1 MSTLKVDDDIAQ
13 LQALPK
19 DILAQEKA
27 ITALTGQSV
36 DQKWFVV
43 HGASPQQ
50 TLERLEAF
58 TPALAQ
64 AQKAGEI
71 ARWRTLPLNSLARQK
86 SDLTLLRDAAPAVT
100 NVLKSA
106 GLSAVSPNLDA
117 MPVSVDAWLESPA
130 SEGWRLLWLTLPDG
144 ESGVLVPVDGAKNSA
159 HLGELAARHDGVVW
173 VDRKASFDGL
183 FALYRTLLTG
193 LLFAAL
199 AVIACG
205 AMLRLGWR
213 KGLIS
218 LVPSVLSLSC
228 GLAVLAATGHPVN
241 LFSLLAL
248 VLVLGIGI
256 NYTLFFSNPRGT
268 PLTSMLAITLA
279 MMTTLLTLGMLV
291 FSATQAISSFGIVL
305 VSAVALTAALL
316 LAGCSHST
324 DTKETRPQAWLQPGT
339 KVTLP
344 PPGIS
349 PAVSSQQLLTGSF
362 NGQTQSLLVML
373 NADAH
378 KVTLAGLS
386 SVGIR
391 LFLAT
396 YDETGIHTEQSI
408 VVPQLP
414 PASQV
419 LADVMLSHWPISA
432 WQPQLPKGWTLT
444 DNGDRRELR
453 NASGKLVTE
462 IVYLQRKGKREPIS
476 IEQHVFK
483 YHITIQYLG
492 D

>member
-1 MSTLKVDDDIAQ
+1 MN
-13 LQALPK
+13 
-19 DILAQEKA
+19 
-27 ITALTGQSV
+27 
-36 DQKWFVV
+36 
-43 HGASPQQ
+43 
-50 TLERLEAF
+50 AF
-58 TPALAQ
+58 
-64 AQKAGEI
+64 
-71 ARWRTLPLNSLARQK
+71 
-86 SDLTLLRDAAPAVT
+86 
-100 NVLKSA
+100 
-106 GLSAVSPNLDA
+106 
-117 MPVSVDAWLESPA
+117 
-130 SEGWRLLWLTLPDG
+130 
-144 ESGVLVPVDGAKNSA
+144 
-159 HLGELAARHDGVVW
+159 
-173 VDRKASFDGL
+173 
-183 FALYRTLLTG
+183 YR
-193 LLFAAL
+193 
-199 AVIACG
+199 
-205 AMLRLGWR
+205 
-213 KGLIS
+213 
-218 LVPSVLSLSC
+218 
-228 GLAVLAATGHPVN
+228 
-241 LFSLLAL
+241 
-248 VLVLGIGI
+248 
-256 NYTLFFSNPRGT
+256 
-268 PLTSMLAITLA
+268 
-279 MMTTLLTLGMLV
+279 
-291 FSATQAISSFGIVL
+291 
-305 VSAVALTAALL
+305 AVALTAALL

-324 DTKETRPQAWLQPGT
+324 ATQETRPQAWLQPGT
-339 KVTLP
+339 RVTLP

>member
-1 MSTLKVDDDIAQ
+1 MN
-13 LQALPK
+13 
-19 DILAQEKA
+19 
-27 ITALTGQSV
+27 
-36 DQKWFVV
+36 VV
-43 HGASPQQ
+43 
-50 TLERLEAF
+50 
-58 TPALAQ
+58 
-64 AQKAGEI
+64 
-71 ARWRTLPLNSLARQK
+71 
-86 SDLTLLRDAAPAVT
+86 
-100 NVLKSA
+100 
-106 GLSAVSPNLDA
+106 
-117 MPVSVDAWLESPA
+117 
-130 SEGWRLLWLTLPDG
+130 
-144 ESGVLVPVDGAKNSA
+144 
-159 HLGELAARHDGVVW
+159 
-173 VDRKASFDGL
+173 
-183 FALYRTLLTG
+183 YRA
-193 LLFAAL
+193 AAL
-199 AVIACG
+199 A
-205 AMLRLGWR
+205 
-213 KGLIS
+213 
-218 LVPSVLSLSC
+218 
-228 GLAVLAATGHPVN
+228 
-241 LFSLLAL
+241 
-248 VLVLGIGI
+248 
-256 NYTLFFSNPRGT
+256 
-268 PLTSMLAITLA
+268 
-279 MMTTLLTLGMLV
+279 
-291 FSATQAISSFGIVL
+291 
-305 VSAVALTAALL
+305 AALL

-396 YDETGIHTEQSI
+396 YDESGIHTEQSI

-444 DNGDRRELR
+444 DDGDRRELR

>member
-1 MSTLKVDDDIAQ
+1 M
-13 LQALPK
+13 
-19 DILAQEKA
+19 
-27 ITALTGQSV
+27 
-36 DQKWFVV
+36 
-43 HGASPQQ
+43 
-50 TLERLEAF
+50 
-58 TPALAQ
+58 
-64 AQKAGEI
+64 
-71 ARWRTLPLNSLARQK
+71 N
-86 SDLTLLRDAAPAVT
+86 AV
-100 NVLKSA
+100 
-106 GLSAVSPNLDA
+106 
-117 MPVSVDAWLESPA
+117 
-130 SEGWRLLWLTLPDG
+130 
-144 ESGVLVPVDGAKNSA
+144 
-159 HLGELAARHDGVVW
+159 
-173 VDRKASFDGL
+173 
-183 FALYRTLLTG
+183 YR
-193 LLFAAL
+193 
-199 AVIACG
+199 
-205 AMLRLGWR
+205 
-213 KGLIS
+213 
-218 LVPSVLSLSC
+218 
-228 GLAVLAATGHPVN
+228 
-241 LFSLLAL
+241 
-248 VLVLGIGI
+248 
-256 NYTLFFSNPRGT
+256 
-268 PLTSMLAITLA
+268 
-279 MMTTLLTLGMLV
+279 
-291 FSATQAISSFGIVL
+291 
-305 VSAVALTAALL
+305 AVALAAALL

-396 YDETGIHTEQSI
+396 YDENGIHTEQSI

-432 WQPQLPKGWTLT
+432 WQPQLPKGWRLT

>member
-1 MSTLKVDDDIAQ
+1 MN
-13 LQALPK
+13 
-19 DILAQEKA
+19 
-27 ITALTGQSV
+27 
-36 DQKWFVV
+36 
-43 HGASPQQ
+43 
-50 TLERLEAF
+50 AF
-58 TPALAQ
+58 
-64 AQKAGEI
+64 
-71 ARWRTLPLNSLARQK
+71 
-86 SDLTLLRDAAPAVT
+86 
-100 NVLKSA
+100 
-106 GLSAVSPNLDA
+106 
-117 MPVSVDAWLESPA
+117 
-130 SEGWRLLWLTLPDG
+130 
-144 ESGVLVPVDGAKNSA
+144 
-159 HLGELAARHDGVVW
+159 
-173 VDRKASFDGL
+173 
-183 FALYRTLLTG
+183 YR
-193 LLFAAL
+193 
-199 AVIACG
+199 
-205 AMLRLGWR
+205 
-213 KGLIS
+213 
-218 LVPSVLSLSC
+218 
-228 GLAVLAATGHPVN
+228 
-241 LFSLLAL
+241 
-248 VLVLGIGI
+248 
-256 NYTLFFSNPRGT
+256 
-268 PLTSMLAITLA
+268 
-279 MMTTLLTLGMLV
+279 
-291 FSATQAISSFGIVL
+291 
-305 VSAVALTAALL
+305 AVALAAALL

-419 LADVMLSHWPISA
+419 LSDVMLSHWPISA

>member
-1 MSTLKVDDDIAQ
+1 M
-13 LQALPK
+13 
-19 DILAQEKA
+19 
-27 ITALTGQSV
+27 
-36 DQKWFVV
+36 
-43 HGASPQQ
+43 
-50 TLERLEAF
+50 
-58 TPALAQ
+58 
-64 AQKAGEI
+64 
-71 ARWRTLPLNSLARQK
+71 N
-86 SDLTLLRDAAPAVT
+86 AV
-100 NVLKSA
+100 
-106 GLSAVSPNLDA
+106 
-117 MPVSVDAWLESPA
+117 
-130 SEGWRLLWLTLPDG
+130 
-144 ESGVLVPVDGAKNSA
+144 
-159 HLGELAARHDGVVW
+159 
-173 VDRKASFDGL
+173 
-183 FALYRTLLTG
+183 YR
-193 LLFAAL
+193 
-199 AVIACG
+199 
-205 AMLRLGWR
+205 
-213 KGLIS
+213 
-218 LVPSVLSLSC
+218 
-228 GLAVLAATGHPVN
+228 
-241 LFSLLAL
+241 
-248 VLVLGIGI
+248 
-256 NYTLFFSNPRGT
+256 
-268 PLTSMLAITLA
+268 
-279 MMTTLLTLGMLV
+279 
-291 FSATQAISSFGIVL
+291 
-305 VSAVALTAALL
+305 AVALAAALL

-324 DTKETRPQAWLQPGT
+324 DTQETRPQAWLQPGT
-339 KVTLP
+339 RVTLP
-344 PPGIS
+344 PSGIS

-444 DNGDRRELR
+444 DTGDRRELR

>member
-1 MSTLKVDDDIAQ
+1 MN
-13 LQALPK
+13 
-19 DILAQEKA
+19 
-27 ITALTGQSV
+27 
-36 DQKWFVV
+36 
-43 HGASPQQ
+43 
-50 TLERLEAF
+50 AF
-58 TPALAQ
+58 
-64 AQKAGEI
+64 
-71 ARWRTLPLNSLARQK
+71 
-86 SDLTLLRDAAPAVT
+86 
-100 NVLKSA
+100 
-106 GLSAVSPNLDA
+106 
-117 MPVSVDAWLESPA
+117 
-130 SEGWRLLWLTLPDG
+130 
-144 ESGVLVPVDGAKNSA
+144 
-159 HLGELAARHDGVVW
+159 
-173 VDRKASFDGL
+173 
-183 FALYRTLLTG
+183 YR
-193 LLFAAL
+193 
-199 AVIACG
+199 
-205 AMLRLGWR
+205 
-213 KGLIS
+213 
-218 LVPSVLSLSC
+218 
-228 GLAVLAATGHPVN
+228 
-241 LFSLLAL
+241 
-248 VLVLGIGI
+248 
-256 NYTLFFSNPRGT
+256 
-268 PLTSMLAITLA
+268 
-279 MMTTLLTLGMLV
+279 
-291 FSATQAISSFGIVL
+291 
-305 VSAVALTAALL
+305 AVALVAAVL

-396 YDETGIHTEQSI
+396 YDEHGIHTEQSI

-419 LADVMLSHWPISA
+419 LADVMLSHWPIGA
-432 WQPQLPKGWTLT
+432 WQPQLPKGWTLK

>member
-1 MSTLKVDDDIAQ
+1 MN
-13 LQALPK
+13 
-19 DILAQEKA
+19 
-27 ITALTGQSV
+27 
-36 DQKWFVV
+36 
-43 HGASPQQ
+43 
-50 TLERLEAF
+50 AF
-58 TPALAQ
+58 
-64 AQKAGEI
+64 
-71 ARWRTLPLNSLARQK
+71 
-86 SDLTLLRDAAPAVT
+86 
-100 NVLKSA
+100 
-106 GLSAVSPNLDA
+106 
-117 MPVSVDAWLESPA
+117 
-130 SEGWRLLWLTLPDG
+130 
-144 ESGVLVPVDGAKNSA
+144 
-159 HLGELAARHDGVVW
+159 
-173 VDRKASFDGL
+173 
-183 FALYRTLLTG
+183 YR
-193 LLFAAL
+193 
-199 AVIACG
+199 
-205 AMLRLGWR
+205 
-213 KGLIS
+213 
-218 LVPSVLSLSC
+218 
-228 GLAVLAATGHPVN
+228 
-241 LFSLLAL
+241 
-248 VLVLGIGI
+248 
-256 NYTLFFSNPRGT
+256 
-268 PLTSMLAITLA
+268 
-279 MMTTLLTLGMLV
+279 
-291 FSATQAISSFGIVL
+291 
-305 VSAVALTAALL
+305 AVALTAALL

-324 DTKETRPQAWLQPGT
+324 DTQETRPQAWLQPGT
-339 KVTLP
+339 RVTLP

-444 DNGDRRELR
+444 DTGDRRELR

-476 IEQHVFK
+476 TEQHVFK

>member
-1 MSTLKVDDDIAQ
+1 MN
-13 LQALPK
+13 
-19 DILAQEKA
+19 
-27 ITALTGQSV
+27 
-36 DQKWFVV
+36 
-43 HGASPQQ
+43 
-50 TLERLEAF
+50 AF
-58 TPALAQ
+58 
-64 AQKAGEI
+64 
-71 ARWRTLPLNSLARQK
+71 
-86 SDLTLLRDAAPAVT
+86 
-100 NVLKSA
+100 
-106 GLSAVSPNLDA
+106 
-117 MPVSVDAWLESPA
+117 
-130 SEGWRLLWLTLPDG
+130 
-144 ESGVLVPVDGAKNSA
+144 
-159 HLGELAARHDGVVW
+159 
-173 VDRKASFDGL
+173 
-183 FALYRTLLTG
+183 YRA
-193 LLFAAL
+193 AAL
-199 AVIACG
+199 A
-205 AMLRLGWR
+205 
-213 KGLIS
+213 
-218 LVPSVLSLSC
+218 
-228 GLAVLAATGHPVN
+228 
-241 LFSLLAL
+241 
-248 VLVLGIGI
+248 
-256 NYTLFFSNPRGT
+256 
-268 PLTSMLAITLA
+268 
-279 MMTTLLTLGMLV
+279 
-291 FSATQAISSFGIVL
+291 
-305 VSAVALTAALL
+305 AALL

-324 DTKETRPQAWLQPGT
+324 DTQETRPQAWLQPGT
-339 KVTLP
+339 RVTLP

-378 KVTLAGLS
+378 KMTLAGLS

-444 DNGDRRELR
+444 DTGDRRELR

>member
-1 MSTLKVDDDIAQ
+1 MN
-13 LQALPK
+13 
-19 DILAQEKA
+19 
-27 ITALTGQSV
+27 
-36 DQKWFVV
+36 
-43 HGASPQQ
+43 
-50 TLERLEAF
+50 AF
-58 TPALAQ
+58 
-64 AQKAGEI
+64 
-71 ARWRTLPLNSLARQK
+71 
-86 SDLTLLRDAAPAVT
+86 
-100 NVLKSA
+100 
-106 GLSAVSPNLDA
+106 
-117 MPVSVDAWLESPA
+117 
-130 SEGWRLLWLTLPDG
+130 
-144 ESGVLVPVDGAKNSA
+144 
-159 HLGELAARHDGVVW
+159 
-173 VDRKASFDGL
+173 
-183 FALYRTLLTG
+183 YR
-193 LLFAAL
+193 
-199 AVIACG
+199 
-205 AMLRLGWR
+205 
-213 KGLIS
+213 
-218 LVPSVLSLSC
+218 
-228 GLAVLAATGHPVN
+228 
-241 LFSLLAL
+241 
-248 VLVLGIGI
+248 
-256 NYTLFFSNPRGT
+256 
-268 PLTSMLAITLA
+268 
-279 MMTTLLTLGMLV
+279 
-291 FSATQAISSFGIVL
+291 
-305 VSAVALTAALL
+305 AVALAAALL

-339 KVTLP
+339 RVTLP

-408 VVPQLP
+408 VMPQLP

>member
-1 MSTLKVDDDIAQ
+1 MN
-13 LQALPK
+13 
-19 DILAQEKA
+19 
-27 ITALTGQSV
+27 
-36 DQKWFVV
+36 
-43 HGASPQQ
+43 
-50 TLERLEAF
+50 AF
-58 TPALAQ
+58 
-64 AQKAGEI
+64 
-71 ARWRTLPLNSLARQK
+71 
-86 SDLTLLRDAAPAVT
+86 
-100 NVLKSA
+100 
-106 GLSAVSPNLDA
+106 
-117 MPVSVDAWLESPA
+117 
-130 SEGWRLLWLTLPDG
+130 
-144 ESGVLVPVDGAKNSA
+144 
-159 HLGELAARHDGVVW
+159 
-173 VDRKASFDGL
+173 
-183 FALYRTLLTG
+183 YR
-193 LLFAAL
+193 
-199 AVIACG
+199 
-205 AMLRLGWR
+205 
-213 KGLIS
+213 
-218 LVPSVLSLSC
+218 
-228 GLAVLAATGHPVN
+228 
-241 LFSLLAL
+241 
-248 VLVLGIGI
+248 
-256 NYTLFFSNPRGT
+256 
-268 PLTSMLAITLA
+268 
-279 MMTTLLTLGMLV
+279 
-291 FSATQAISSFGIVL
+291 
-305 VSAVALTAALL
+305 AVALTAALL

-324 DTKETRPQAWLQPGT
+324 DTQETRPQAWLQPGT
-339 KVTLP
+339 RVTLP

-349 PAVSSQQLLTGSF
+349 PTVSSQQLLTGSF

-444 DNGDRRELR
+444 DTGDRRELR
-453 NASGKLVTE
+453 NANGKLVTE

>member
-1 MSTLKVDDDIAQ
+1 MN
-13 LQALPK
+13 
-19 DILAQEKA
+19 
-27 ITALTGQSV
+27 
-36 DQKWFVV
+36 
-43 HGASPQQ
+43 
-50 TLERLEAF
+50 AF
-58 TPALAQ
+58 
-64 AQKAGEI
+64 
-71 ARWRTLPLNSLARQK
+71 
-86 SDLTLLRDAAPAVT
+86 
-100 NVLKSA
+100 
-106 GLSAVSPNLDA
+106 
-117 MPVSVDAWLESPA
+117 
-130 SEGWRLLWLTLPDG
+130 
-144 ESGVLVPVDGAKNSA
+144 
-159 HLGELAARHDGVVW
+159 
-173 VDRKASFDGL
+173 
-183 FALYRTLLTG
+183 YR
-193 LLFAAL
+193 
-199 AVIACG
+199 
-205 AMLRLGWR
+205 
-213 KGLIS
+213 
-218 LVPSVLSLSC
+218 
-228 GLAVLAATGHPVN
+228 
-241 LFSLLAL
+241 
-248 VLVLGIGI
+248 
-256 NYTLFFSNPRGT
+256 
-268 PLTSMLAITLA
+268 
-279 MMTTLLTLGMLV
+279 
-291 FSATQAISSFGIVL
+291 
-305 VSAVALTAALL
+305 AVALTAALL

-324 DTKETRPQAWLQPGT
+324 DTQETRPQAWLQPGT
-339 KVTLP
+339 RVTLP

-362 NGQTQSLLVML
+362 DGQTQSLLVML

-396 YDETGIHTEQSI
+396 YDESGIHTEQSI

-444 DNGDRRELR
+444 DMGDRRELR

>member
-1 MSTLKVDDDIAQ
+1 MN
-13 LQALPK
+13 
-19 DILAQEKA
+19 
-27 ITALTGQSV
+27 
-36 DQKWFVV
+36 
-43 HGASPQQ
+43 
-50 TLERLEAF
+50 AF
-58 TPALAQ
+58 
-64 AQKAGEI
+64 
-71 ARWRTLPLNSLARQK
+71 
-86 SDLTLLRDAAPAVT
+86 
-100 NVLKSA
+100 
-106 GLSAVSPNLDA
+106 
-117 MPVSVDAWLESPA
+117 
-130 SEGWRLLWLTLPDG
+130 
-144 ESGVLVPVDGAKNSA
+144 
-159 HLGELAARHDGVVW
+159 
-173 VDRKASFDGL
+173 
-183 FALYRTLLTG
+183 YR
-193 LLFAAL
+193 
-199 AVIACG
+199 
-205 AMLRLGWR
+205 
-213 KGLIS
+213 
-218 LVPSVLSLSC
+218 
-228 GLAVLAATGHPVN
+228 
-241 LFSLLAL
+241 
-248 VLVLGIGI
+248 
-256 NYTLFFSNPRGT
+256 
-268 PLTSMLAITLA
+268 
-279 MMTTLLTLGMLV
+279 
-291 FSATQAISSFGIVL
+291 
-305 VSAVALTAALL
+305 AVALAAALL

-324 DTKETRPQAWLQPGT
+324 DTKETRPEAWLQPGT

>member
-1 MSTLKVDDDIAQ
+1 M
-13 LQALPK
+13 
-19 DILAQEKA
+19 
-27 ITALTGQSV
+27 
-36 DQKWFVV
+36 
-43 HGASPQQ
+43 
-50 TLERLEAF
+50 
-58 TPALAQ
+58 
-64 AQKAGEI
+64 
-71 ARWRTLPLNSLARQK
+71 N
-86 SDLTLLRDAAPAVT
+86 AV
-100 NVLKSA
+100 
-106 GLSAVSPNLDA
+106 
-117 MPVSVDAWLESPA
+117 
-130 SEGWRLLWLTLPDG
+130 
-144 ESGVLVPVDGAKNSA
+144 
-159 HLGELAARHDGVVW
+159 
-173 VDRKASFDGL
+173 
-183 FALYRTLLTG
+183 YR
-193 LLFAAL
+193 
-199 AVIACG
+199 
-205 AMLRLGWR
+205 
-213 KGLIS
+213 
-218 LVPSVLSLSC
+218 
-228 GLAVLAATGHPVN
+228 
-241 LFSLLAL
+241 
-248 VLVLGIGI
+248 
-256 NYTLFFSNPRGT
+256 
-268 PLTSMLAITLA
+268 
-279 MMTTLLTLGMLV
+279 
-291 FSATQAISSFGIVL
+291 
-305 VSAVALTAALL
+305 AVALAAALL

-396 YDETGIHTEQSI
+396 YDESGIHTEQSI
-408 VVPQLP
+408 IVPQLP

>member
-1 MSTLKVDDDIAQ
+1 MN
-13 LQALPK
+13 
-19 DILAQEKA
+19 
-27 ITALTGQSV
+27 
-36 DQKWFVV
+36 
-43 HGASPQQ
+43 
-50 TLERLEAF
+50 AF
-58 TPALAQ
+58 
-64 AQKAGEI
+64 
-71 ARWRTLPLNSLARQK
+71 
-86 SDLTLLRDAAPAVT
+86 
-100 NVLKSA
+100 
-106 GLSAVSPNLDA
+106 
-117 MPVSVDAWLESPA
+117 
-130 SEGWRLLWLTLPDG
+130 
-144 ESGVLVPVDGAKNSA
+144 
-159 HLGELAARHDGVVW
+159 
-173 VDRKASFDGL
+173 
-183 FALYRTLLTG
+183 YR
-193 LLFAAL
+193 
-199 AVIACG
+199 
-205 AMLRLGWR
+205 
-213 KGLIS
+213 
-218 LVPSVLSLSC
+218 
-228 GLAVLAATGHPVN
+228 
-241 LFSLLAL
+241 
-248 VLVLGIGI
+248 
-256 NYTLFFSNPRGT
+256 
-268 PLTSMLAITLA
+268 
-279 MMTTLLTLGMLV
+279 
-291 FSATQAISSFGIVL
+291 
-305 VSAVALTAALL
+305 AVALTAALL

-324 DTKETRPQAWLQPGT
+324 DTQETRPQAWLQPGT
-339 KVTLP
+339 RVTLP

-349 PAVSSQQLLTGSF
+349 PAVSSQQRLTGSF

-419 LADVMLSHWPISA
+419 LADVMLSHWPIST

-444 DNGDRRELR
+444 DTGDRRELR

>member
-1 MSTLKVDDDIAQ
+1 MN
-13 LQALPK
+13 P
-19 DILAQEKA
+19 
-27 ITALTGQSV
+27 
-36 DQKWFVV
+36 F
-43 HGASPQQ
+43 
-50 TLERLEAF
+50 
-58 TPALAQ
+58 
-64 AQKAGEI
+64 
-71 ARWRTLPLNSLARQK
+71 
-86 SDLTLLRDAAPAVT
+86 
-100 NVLKSA
+100 
-106 GLSAVSPNLDA
+106 
-117 MPVSVDAWLESPA
+117 
-130 SEGWRLLWLTLPDG
+130 
-144 ESGVLVPVDGAKNSA
+144 
-159 HLGELAARHDGVVW
+159 
-173 VDRKASFDGL
+173 
-183 FALYRTLLTG
+183 YR
-193 LLFAAL
+193 
-199 AVIACG
+199 
-205 AMLRLGWR
+205 
-213 KGLIS
+213 
-218 LVPSVLSLSC
+218 
-228 GLAVLAATGHPVN
+228 
-241 LFSLLAL
+241 
-248 VLVLGIGI
+248 
-256 NYTLFFSNPRGT
+256 
-268 PLTSMLAITLA
+268 
-279 MMTTLLTLGMLV
+279 
-291 FSATQAISSFGIVL
+291 
-305 VSAVALTAALL
+305 AVALTAALL

-339 KVTLP
+339 RVTLP

-444 DNGDRRELR
+444 DTGDRRELR

>member
-1 MSTLKVDDDIAQ
+1 MN
-13 LQALPK
+13 
-19 DILAQEKA
+19 
-27 ITALTGQSV
+27 
-36 DQKWFVV
+36 
-43 HGASPQQ
+43 
-50 TLERLEAF
+50 AF
-58 TPALAQ
+58 Y
-64 AQKAGEI
+64 
-71 ARWRTLPLNSLARQK
+71 R
-86 SDLTLLRDAAPAVT
+86 AV
-100 NVLKSA
+100 
-106 GLSAVSPNLDA
+106 
-117 MPVSVDAWLESPA
+117 
-130 SEGWRLLWLTLPDG
+130 
-144 ESGVLVPVDGAKNSA
+144 
-159 HLGELAARHDGVVW
+159 
-173 VDRKASFDGL
+173 
-183 FALYRTLLTG
+183 
-193 LLFAAL
+193 
-199 AVIACG
+199 
-205 AMLRLGWR
+205 
-213 KGLIS
+213 
-218 LVPSVLSLSC
+218 
-228 GLAVLAATGHPVN
+228 VLA
-241 LFSLLAL
+241 
-248 VLVLGIGI
+248 
-256 NYTLFFSNPRGT
+256 
-268 PLTSMLAITLA
+268 
-279 MMTTLLTLGMLV
+279 
-291 FSATQAISSFGIVL
+291 
-305 VSAVALTAALL
+305 AALL

-444 DNGDRRELR
+444 DTGDRRELR

>member
-1 MSTLKVDDDIAQ
+1 MN
-13 LQALPK
+13 
-19 DILAQEKA
+19 
-27 ITALTGQSV
+27 
-36 DQKWFVV
+36 
-43 HGASPQQ
+43 
-50 TLERLEAF
+50 AF
-58 TPALAQ
+58 
-64 AQKAGEI
+64 
-71 ARWRTLPLNSLARQK
+71 
-86 SDLTLLRDAAPAVT
+86 
-100 NVLKSA
+100 
-106 GLSAVSPNLDA
+106 
-117 MPVSVDAWLESPA
+117 
-130 SEGWRLLWLTLPDG
+130 
-144 ESGVLVPVDGAKNSA
+144 
-159 HLGELAARHDGVVW
+159 
-173 VDRKASFDGL
+173 
-183 FALYRTLLTG
+183 YR
-193 LLFAAL
+193 
-199 AVIACG
+199 
-205 AMLRLGWR
+205 
-213 KGLIS
+213 
-218 LVPSVLSLSC
+218 
-228 GLAVLAATGHPVN
+228 
-241 LFSLLAL
+241 
-248 VLVLGIGI
+248 
-256 NYTLFFSNPRGT
+256 
-268 PLTSMLAITLA
+268 
-279 MMTTLLTLGMLV
+279 
-291 FSATQAISSFGIVL
+291 
-305 VSAVALTAALL
+305 AVALAAALL

-378 KVTLAGLS
+378 KVTRAGLS

>member
-1 MSTLKVDDDIAQ
+1 MN
-13 LQALPK
+13 
-19 DILAQEKA
+19 
-27 ITALTGQSV
+27 
-36 DQKWFVV
+36 
-43 HGASPQQ
+43 
-50 TLERLEAF
+50 AF
-58 TPALAQ
+58 YRALA
-64 AQKAGEI
+64 
-71 ARWRTLPLNSLARQK
+71 
-86 SDLTLLRDAAPAVT
+86 
-100 NVLKSA
+100 
-106 GLSAVSPNLDA
+106 
-117 MPVSVDAWLESPA
+117 
-130 SEGWRLLWLTLPDG
+130 
-144 ESGVLVPVDGAKNSA
+144 
-159 HLGELAARHDGVVW
+159 
-173 VDRKASFDGL
+173 
-183 FALYRTLLTG
+183 
-193 LLFAAL
+193 
-199 AVIACG
+199 
-205 AMLRLGWR
+205 
-213 KGLIS
+213 
-218 LVPSVLSLSC
+218 
-228 GLAVLAATGHPVN
+228 LAAT
-241 LFSLLAL
+241 
-248 VLVLGIGI
+248 
-256 NYTLFFSNPRGT
+256 
-268 PLTSMLAITLA
+268 
-279 MMTTLLTLGMLV
+279 
-291 FSATQAISSFGIVL
+291 
-305 VSAVALTAALL
+305 LL

-349 PAVSSQQLLTGSF
+349 PSVSSQQLLTGSF

-408 VVPQLP
+408 VLPHLP

-462 IVYLQRKGKREPIS
+462 IVYLQRKGKREPIG

>member
-1 MSTLKVDDDIAQ
+1 MN
-13 LQALPK
+13 
-19 DILAQEKA
+19 
-27 ITALTGQSV
+27 
-36 DQKWFVV
+36 
-43 HGASPQQ
+43 
-50 TLERLEAF
+50 AF
-58 TPALAQ
+58 
-64 AQKAGEI
+64 
-71 ARWRTLPLNSLARQK
+71 
-86 SDLTLLRDAAPAVT
+86 
-100 NVLKSA
+100 
-106 GLSAVSPNLDA
+106 
-117 MPVSVDAWLESPA
+117 
-130 SEGWRLLWLTLPDG
+130 
-144 ESGVLVPVDGAKNSA
+144 
-159 HLGELAARHDGVVW
+159 
-173 VDRKASFDGL
+173 
-183 FALYRTLLTG
+183 YR
-193 LLFAAL
+193 
-199 AVIACG
+199 
-205 AMLRLGWR
+205 
-213 KGLIS
+213 
-218 LVPSVLSLSC
+218 
-228 GLAVLAATGHPVN
+228 
-241 LFSLLAL
+241 
-248 VLVLGIGI
+248 
-256 NYTLFFSNPRGT
+256 
-268 PLTSMLAITLA
+268 
-279 MMTTLLTLGMLV
+279 
-291 FSATQAISSFGIVL
+291 
-305 VSAVALTAALL
+305 AVALTAALL

-324 DTKETRPQAWLQPGT
+324 ATQETRPQAWLQPAT
-339 KVTLP
+339 RVTLP

-444 DNGDRRELR
+444 DTGDRRELR